1 MAFDLRDKLRMKQKK
16 ISFVVFHNN
25 NNTTAIMSPGITI
38 STDRDDHVGEVD
50 HADGVLPLESH
61 GETEAGAEAGDQMSM
76 ASGLAAGCRHCC
88 CHTRG
93 SKLHVTAHL
102 LKRWLI

>member
-1 MAFDLRDKLRMKQKK
+1 
-16 ISFVVFHNN
+16 
-25 NNTTAIMSPGITI
+25 MSPGITI

-61 GETEAGAEAGDQMSM
+61 GEAGDEAGDQMNM
-76 ASGLAAGCRHCC
+76 ASGLAVECQNCC
-88 CHTRG
+88 YYNHG

>member
-61 GETEAGAEAGDQMSM
+61 GETEAGAEAGDQMNM
-76 ASGLAAGCRHCC
+76 ASGPSVDTAAVTLAAQNF
-88 CHTRG
+88 T
-93 SKLHVTAHL
+93 SL
-102 LKRWLI
+102 LIF

>member
-1 MAFDLRDKLRMKQKK
+1 MKQKK
-16 ISFVVFHNN
+16 ISFVVFHNNNNNN

-61 GETEAGAEAGDQMSM
+61 GETEAGAEAGDQMNM
-76 ASGLAAGCRHCC
+76 ASGPSVDTAAVTLAAQNF
-88 CHTRG
+88 T
-93 SKLHVTAHL
+93 SL
-102 LKRWLI
+102 LIF